1 MCINWVFYVYECD
14 SPEIDYMILI
24 VTSVGKRLTGIHLSF
39 LRDFCFRQSLLA
51 LTAVAVLE
59 LWLYKT

>member
-1 MCINWVFYVYECD
+1 MGIHWVFYVYEYD
-14 SPEIDYMILI
+14 SPEIDYMISI
-24 VTSVGKRLTGIHLSF
+24 VTSVGKRL
-39 LRDFCFRQSLLA
+39 RDLCFRQSLLA